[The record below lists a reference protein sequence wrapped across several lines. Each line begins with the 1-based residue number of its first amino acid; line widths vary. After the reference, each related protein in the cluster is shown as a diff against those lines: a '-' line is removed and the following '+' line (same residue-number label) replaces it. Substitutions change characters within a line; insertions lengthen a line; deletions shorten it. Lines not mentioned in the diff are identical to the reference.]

1 MQIRQLFGF
10 CGAVIGVDRVGD
22 QKQFVF
28 VEYTYPSV
36 KLIPSDLPAT
46 SLEIRLAPLW
56 RFAGNDPCTH
66 AQLS

>member
-36 KLIPSDLPAT
+36 KLIPSAFLLPV
-46 SLEIRLAPLW
+46 
-56 RFAGNDPCTH
+56 
-66 AQLS
+66 

>member
-36 KLIPSDLPAT
+36 CFIALDLPAT
-46 SLEIRLAPLW
+46 SSKIRLAL
-56 RFAGNDPCTH
+56 FGV
-66 AQLS
+66 QLS

>member
-36 KLIPSDLPAT
+36 KLIPSDIPAI
-46 SLEIRLAPLW
+46 SSEICLAPL
-56 RFAGNDPCTH
+56 
-66 AQLS
+66 